1 MMANLMLPKGRKP
14 MTDGDLAALTR
25 LLAKVEAGR
34 VEGPNFMD
42 VCVALGFKQEFV
54 YTWKAAQE
62 SLDAAKALHEAV
74 LPEWDH
80 GHDGSIAW
88 VKQKDKRTSYRH
100 DAQNGF
106 TARAWLIAIIK
117 ALIAEETQ

>member
-1 MMANLMLPKGRKP
+1 
-14 MTDGDLAALTR
+14 MTHKKQALTD
-25 LLAKVEAGR
+25 LLEKVEAGDAR
-34 VEGPNFMD
+34 PHQVFNAFDTPCQDM
-42 VCVALGFKQEFV
+42 ALQQRAEDAKNAYNG
-54 YTWKAAQE
+54 

-88 VKQKDKRTSYRH
+88 VKQKDKCTSYRH